1 MIKYIFQNR
10 MTDLKT
16 NQCIAILKHN
26 YMGRLGYIAKNSPYI
41 IPITYFY
48 HEDANNSI
56 ICYSGEG
63 HKIEAMRKNNSVSL
77 EVDEIESVNKW
88 RSVLVHGV
96 FEELKGIDARHLLH
110 EFAEGV
116 KNIINEKEHTL
127 HHTISDFSSKMNQ
140 EKIPIVFRI
149 KILEITGK
157 RKEP

>member
-1 MIKYIFQNR
+1 

-16 NQCIAILKHN
+16 NQCIAILKNN
-26 YMGRLGYIAKNSPYI
+26 YLGRLGYIAKNSPYI
-41 IPITYFY
+41 VPITYFY
-48 HEDANNSI
+48 YDDSNNSI

-63 HKIEAMRKNNSVSL
+63 HKIEAMRKNHSVSL
-77 EVDEIESVNKW
+77 QVDEIDSVNKW

-116 KNIINEKEHTL
+116 KSIISKNEPTMPHA
-127 HHTISDFSSKMNQ
+127 IGDFSSKIHQ
-140 EKIPIVFRI
+140 EKIPIVYHI

-157 RKEP
+157 IRKA